1 MLRRLVQI
9 IWLLAVAFLLALLTQ
24 TPQFKG
30 LVQSILPS
38 DPAPLT
44 ESVVDYPAQ
53 TRPAIF
59 AYEPPAQGFQ
69 RYQFI
74 FEGKARFFWMLAAQS
89 GPAGQDLNSSP
100 PAAVLLLHGSLRD
113 GRSMLDMW
121 QKIAANG
128 AVLIAP
134 DSFDPANWSLKNDGA
149 AFQTAALAAA
159 MAISPF
165 DPDRV
170 FLYGHSSGAILALEL
185 GNCTDLRVQKI
196 AIHAGFFKGCAGWGK
211 PIPHTY
217 LIQTG
222 DLDETV
228 LLQDVR
234 SSAQLIA
241 KKGSPVDLTVIAG
254 HNHWYYHIGPALAA
268 QAWQFFQK

>member
-1 MLRRLVQI
+1 
-9 IWLLAVAFLLALLTQ
+9 LLALLTQ

-30 LVQSILPS
+30 VVKAVMPS
-38 DPAPLT
+38 DPAQLT
-44 ESVVDYPAQ
+44 ESVINYPSP
-53 TRPAIF
+53 TLPAIF

-69 RYQFI
+69 RYQFT
-74 FEGKARFFWMLAAQS
+74 FEGTARFFWMLAAQS
-89 GPAGQDLNSSP
+89 GPAGKDPNASL

-121 QKIAANG
+121 QKIAATG

-134 DSFDPANWSLKNDGA
+134 DSLDPANWNLKNDSA

-159 MAISPF
+159 LTISPF

-196 AIHAGFFKGCAGWGK
+196 AIHAGFFRGCAGWRK
-211 PIPHTY
+211 PIAHPY

-222 DLDETV
+222 DLDKTV
-228 LLQDVR
+228 PLQDVR
-234 SSAQLIA
+234 ASAQLIA
-241 KKGSPVDLTVIAG
+241 KKGSPVDLNIILG
-254 HNHWYYHIGPALAA
+254 HNHWYYHIGPTLAA
-268 QAWQFFQK
+268 QAWQFFQD

>member
-1 MLRRLVQI
+1 
-9 IWLLAVAFLLALLTQ
+9 VAFLLALLTQ